1 MSFRRIPAIVAL
13 LAAAALCIYPAW
25 AAADEP
31 VYHTVQY
38 GETVASI
45 AGRYGVS
52 VQSLVAA
59 NELESANVI
68 YVGQRLVIPPAAP
81 VVATH
86 IVQPGES
93 LLTIG
98 RRYGVSI
105 WAIAERNNIRNV
117 NLLFV
122 GQRLVI
128 PSGDEP
134 EPTLTPT
141 RTPTPP
147 PTHTPTPTPT
157 ATATPTQPPTRTPTA
172 TATSAPTATPVW
184 AAQEAIVIAEPAA
197 DARVTSP
204 LTVTGWGSAFENSLA
219 LHVLDDEGRLIGQGF
234 AVVDAEFGQFGPYE
248 GTVAFQAPAGAEF
261 GRVQVFRTSP
271 RDGAIE
277 HLASV
282 SVRFR

>member
-128 PSGDEP
+128 PSGE
-134 EPTLTPT
+134 EPTPIPTRTPSPAPSATPT
-141 RTPTPP
+141 RTPAA
-147 PTHTPTPTPT
+147 T
-157 ATATPTQPPTRTPTA
+157 ATAG
-172 TATSAPTATPVW
+172 APVV
-184 AAQEAIVIAEPAA
+184 QEAIIITAPGE
-197 DARVTSP
+197 DARIMSPVTVS
-204 LTVTGWGSAFENSLA
+204 GWGSAFENSLT
-219 LHVLDDEGRLIGQGF
+219 LHVLDDAGLLIGQGF
-234 AVVDAEFGQFGPYE
+234 AVVDAEFGQVGPYE

-261 GRVQVFRTSP
+261 GRVQVFRASP